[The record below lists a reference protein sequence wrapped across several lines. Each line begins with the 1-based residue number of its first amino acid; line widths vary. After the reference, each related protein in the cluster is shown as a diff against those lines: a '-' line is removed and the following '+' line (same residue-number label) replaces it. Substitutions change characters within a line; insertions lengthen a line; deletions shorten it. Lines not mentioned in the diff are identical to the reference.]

1 MNTAAIQVIPD
12 DDARNSMIL
21 VTGSDGFVGS
31 QLCRELLRRGH
42 SVLCARR
49 TEREKRTGDEKEI
62 SQKGMKGQERPHLQ
76 TIDVGNIGPNT
87 DWTSALVGI
96 DVVVHLAARVHVMR
110 DTATDP
116 LREFRSVNVEGTRR
130 LAEMAARA
138 GVKRFLF
145 LSSVKVNGE
154 STDTAPHGTEG
165 GGKKFTED
173 DAPHP
178 EDAYGVSKWE
188 AEQVL
193 REIEQRIGIDVV
205 IIRAP
210 LIYGPGVKGNFL
222 QLIKLIEHG
231 IPLPLGSI
239 RNQRSFLSLTNL
251 VDLIC
256 CCLDH
261 SAAASETFLASDG
274 DDVSTPELV
283 RRIARAL
290 GKPER
295 LLPVPKWV
303 IRLAGR
309 VTGKSNQVERLYG
322 SLQIN
327 LSKVRRVL
335 GWTPPRSMVEEL
347 AEVAAWRAECVTSDM
362 HHGT

>member
-1 MNTAAIQVIPD
+1 
-12 DDARNSMIL
+12 MIL

-31 QLCRELLRRGH
+31 YLCCELLRQGRP
-42 SVLCARR
+42 VLCTKRAGH
-49 TEREKRTGDEKEI
+49 EKRMGEGKEFRQKEKDR
-62 SQKGMKGQERPHLQ
+62 QERLHLRA
-76 TIDVGNIGPNT
+76 IDVGNIGPNT
-87 DWTSALVGI
+87 DWMSALVGI
-96 DVVVHLAARVHVMR
+96 NAVVHLAARVHVMHEK
-110 DTATDP
+110 AADP
-116 LREFRSVNVEGTRR
+116 LREFRSVNVEGTRC
-130 LAEMAARA
+130 LAEAAARA

-154 STDTAPHGTEG
+154 TTDTAPHGAG
-165 GGKKFTED
+165 GSRKKFTED

-178 EDAYGVSKWE
+178 GDAYGVSKWE

-193 REIEQRIGIDVV
+193 REIEQRTGIDVV

-231 IPLPLGSI
+231 IPLPFGSI

-261 SAAASETFLASDG
+261 SAAAGETFLASDG
-274 DDVSTPELV
+274 DDISTPELV

-295 LLPVPKWV
+295 LFPVPKGV
-303 IRLAGR
+303 IRLAGS
-309 VTGKSNQVERLYG
+309 VTGKSNQVERLCG

-327 LSKVRRVL
+327 LSKVQRVL
-335 GWTPPRSMVEEL
+335 RWTPPRSMAEEL
-347 AEVAAWRAECVTSDM
+347 AEVAAWRAGRVTLAM